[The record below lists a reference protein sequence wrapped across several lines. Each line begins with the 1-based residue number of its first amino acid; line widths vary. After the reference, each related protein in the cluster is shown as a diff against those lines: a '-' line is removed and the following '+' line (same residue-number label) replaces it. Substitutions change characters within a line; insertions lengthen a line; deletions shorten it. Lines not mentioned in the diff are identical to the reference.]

1 MPSARDCLAFAAVRG
16 HCGVGMKWLAI
27 VVLTL
32 AMIAG
37 CGPKSRP
44 VVALPPPPQALPL
57 DPQWEQ
63 FVLNNY
69 QRVVASLVVHWQ
81 DIDFAKG
88 PDTIRADYIADVGT
102 VLAVGGAV
110 QYIDSRG
117 VLMQAGYFVRWD
129 YPGVTNAGDTPWS
142 LSSAGLIDKRPVPLP
157 PETQPTTKPG
167 SDVAQ

>member
-1 MPSARDCLAFAAVRG
+1 G
-16 HCGVGMKWLAI
+16 
-27 VVLTL
+27 
-32 AMIAG
+32 
-37 CGPKSRP
+37 
-44 VVALPPPPQALPL
+44 ALPPPPQALPM

-69 QRVVASLVVHWQ
+69 QRVVASLVQGH

-88 PDTIRADYIADVGT
+88 PDFVRADFIADVGT

-110 QYIDSRG
+110 QYVDPHG

-142 LSSAGLIDKRPVPLP
+142 LSSAGLIDTRPVPLP
-157 PETQPTTKPG
+157 PETQPATKPAA
-167 SDVAQ
+167 DAAQ